1 MYLQFHSNFPGANE
15 LKLIQAMVCHL
26 FGTIEWM
33 NIYFTEVFR
42 LVHHFTCIYTSSWI
56 SHTITWTNTDILSV
70 GSLGTNFSDVQRK
83 YGNLFQANA
92 FKNVVCKMSAILHRS
107 EWANITILFIV
118 TQIHQDLSRSY
129 KEVCAPVIERCHF
142 LFNELRPAIGN
153 EANAVSRSQLLKSST
168 RWKEVI
174 YKVISQVKK
183 RKKGKGNIDFNE
195 K

>member
-1 MYLQFHSNFPGANE
+1 MYLKFHSNFPGANE
-15 LKLIQAMVCHL
+15 LKLIQAMVCPL
-26 FGTIEWM
+26 FGAM
-33 NIYFTEVFR
+33 
-42 LVHHFTCIYTSSWI
+42 
-56 SHTITWTNTDILSV
+56 TWTNTDMLSV
-70 GSLGTNFSDVQRK
+70 GSLGTNFSDIQRK

-92 FKNVVCKMSAILHRS
+92 FKNVVCKMSAILWRS
-107 EWANITILFIV
+107 KWANITILFIV

-195 K
+195 NYLNSNL